1 MMSLTQQLARSYLS
15 KQRKTGPRVKL
26 CLPSIMIYQLRS
38 YSLTSKNIL
47 SHLPVIIKIYSMST
61 EKKQPHIDG
70 KELKRKNKRNASR
83 SFELTEFKWYF
94 GVMIFFCLLLFP
106 SFAKIQIS
114 RMCCSL
120 EAVTKTEECFC
131 CTKLIGA
138 RGSWKELQV
147 IENYHLSAWVSVLLS
162 RRVGLRNSR
171 HRIKKPKERAI
182 HTSMYKQGLGKCCV
196 INTP

>member
-1 MMSLTQQLARSYLS
+1 
-15 KQRKTGPRVKL
+15 
-26 CLPSIMIYQLRS
+26 
-38 YSLTSKNIL
+38 
-47 SHLPVIIKIYSMST
+47 MST

-70 KELKRKNKRNASR
+70 KELKRYNKRNAAR

-94 GVMIFFCLLLFP
+94 GVVILSVYYCSLHLQKF
-106 SFAKIQIS
+106 QIS

-120 EAVTKTEECFC
+120 EAVTKREECFC

-138 RGSWKELQV
+138 RGSWKQLQV